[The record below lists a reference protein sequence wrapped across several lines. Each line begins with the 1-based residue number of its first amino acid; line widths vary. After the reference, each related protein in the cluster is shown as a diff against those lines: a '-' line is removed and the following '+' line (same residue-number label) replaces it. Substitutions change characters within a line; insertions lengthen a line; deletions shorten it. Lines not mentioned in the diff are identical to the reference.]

1 MQSDR
6 RKDKNQRLRQ
16 LIVAG
21 NLMELELAG
30 LGARDT
36 DAVLTD
42 KDRERMRVLQEAWTT
57 SLEAF
62 RKHLHTVPVDSGL
75 LRHKGGDAA

>member
-1 MQSDR
+1 MQNDR

-16 LIVAG
+16 LIVVG

-30 LGARDT
+30 LGARDKN
-36 DAVLTD
+36 AVLTE
-42 KDRERMRVLQEAWTT
+42 KDRERLNTLQEAWTT

-62 RKHLHTVPVDSGL
+62 RKHLHTVRLGPGA
-75 LRHKGGDAA
+75 LRHTKGDAA